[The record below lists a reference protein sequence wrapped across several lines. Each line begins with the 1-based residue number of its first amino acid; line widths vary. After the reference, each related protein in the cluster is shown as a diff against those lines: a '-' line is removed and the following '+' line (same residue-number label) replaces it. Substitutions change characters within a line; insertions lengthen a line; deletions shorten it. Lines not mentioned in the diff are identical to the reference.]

1 KMAPRKR
8 IARASPA
15 TTTTPTSTPDTDAQL
30 RTLIE
35 RGVDVVLVERD
46 ADKSKNSNDN
56 HDSGT
61 GRRRQVSVVQKM
73 EFVFHISNC
82 TVACQVKFATCT
94 LQGNALTWWNS
105 HVRAVRHDVAYAM
118 PWKTLKKMMTDK
130 YCLRCEIKKLET
142 EMWNLKY
149 VGGLP
154 DMIHRNVKA
163 SKPKTMQEAIEFATE
178 LIDKKIITVTKRQA
192 ENKRKFEDTSR
203 NNQNQQQPFKRNN
216 VAQAYTA
223 GPGLAIWPVTV
234 KCLLLPTTTKEPKGQ
249 TKISSLAI
257 VSELWGHFKSD
268 YPNWKERN
276 QEIGWNSNVVQEPML
291 SFISTAFSSLIDI
304 IPTTLDHGYDVE
316 LADGKD
322 KSKEK
327 RLEDVLIVQDFPE
340 IFPEDLPGIPP
351 TRQVEF
357 QINLIPGAAPVARA
371 PYRLAP
377 SEMKELSDQLKEL
390 SDKGFI
396 RPSSSPWGAPVLFV
410 KKKDGSFR
418 MCIDYRELN
427 KLTVKNR
434 YPLPRIDDLFDQLQG
449 SSVYSKIDLRSGYHQ
464 LRVREEDIP
473 KTAFRTRYGHYEF
486 QVMPFGL
493 TNAPAVFIDLMNR
506 VCKPYLDK
514 FVIVFIDDI
523 LIYSK
528 SKQEHE
534 EHLKLILELLKKEQ
548 LYAKFSKCEFWIPKV
563 QFLGHVI
570 DSQGIHVDPAKIESI
585 KDWASSKTAT
595 EIHQFLGLVGYYQR
609 LIEGFSKIAKPMTK
623 LTQKKVKFDWSVKEE
638 TAFQLIKQKLCSAQI
653 LALPEGSEDFIV
665 YCDASIKGL
674 GVVLMQRE
682 NVIAYASR
690 QLKIHEKNYTTHDLE
705 LGAVVFAPKI

>member
-1 KMAPRKR
+1 MSYSQRFPELELLCDRMFPEE
-8 IARASPA
+8 S
-15 TTTTPTSTPDTDAQL
+15 
-30 RTLIE
+30 
-35 RGVDVVLVERD
+35 DVVE
-46 ADKSKNSNDN
+46 
-56 HDSGT
+56 
-61 GRRRQVSVVQKM
+61 
-73 EFVFHISNC
+73 
-82 TVACQVKFATCT
+82 
-94 LQGNALTWWNS
+94 
-105 HVRAVRHDVAYAM
+105 
-118 PWKTLKKMMTDK
+118 
-130 YCLRCEIKKLET
+130 
-142 EMWNLKY
+142 KY

-154 DMIHRNVKA
+154 DMIHGSMKA

-178 LIDKKIITVTKRQA
+178 LMDKKTLTIAEHQA
-192 ENKRKFEDTSR
+192 ENKRKFKDNSR
-203 NNQNQQQPFKRNN
+203 NNQNQQQPFKKNN
-216 VAQAYTA
+216 VARAYTA
-223 GPGLAIWPVTV
+223 RSCNMLLNAPTAKGLAIWPVTV
-234 KCLLLPTTTKEPKGQ
+234 KAGLLLPTTTREPKGQ

-291 SFISTAFSSLIDI
+291 SFISTVFSSLIDI

-316 LADGKD
+316 LADG
-322 KSKEK
+322 
-327 RLEDVLIVQDFPE
+327 RIIQV
-340 IFPEDLPGIPP
+340 FPEDLPGILP

-357 QINLIPGAAPVARA
+357 QIDLIPGAAPVARA

-377 SEMKELSDQLKEL
+377 SEMKELSNQLKEL
-390 SDKGFI
+390 SDKGLI

-410 KKKDGSFR
+410 KKKDGSFW

-464 LRVREEDIP
+464 LRVHKEDIP

-493 TNAPAVFIDLMNR
+493 TNAPTVFIDLMNR

-534 EHLKLILELLKKEQ
+534 KHLKLILELLKKEQ

-563 QFLGHVI
+563 QFLGHVN

-653 LALPEGSEDFIV
+653 LA
-665 YCDASIKGL
+665 Y
-674 GVVLMQRE
+674 
-682 NVIAYASR
+682 
-690 QLKIHEKNYTTHDLE
+690 LKEAKTLSFTMMLRTKFWA
-705 LGAVVFAPKI
+705 LC